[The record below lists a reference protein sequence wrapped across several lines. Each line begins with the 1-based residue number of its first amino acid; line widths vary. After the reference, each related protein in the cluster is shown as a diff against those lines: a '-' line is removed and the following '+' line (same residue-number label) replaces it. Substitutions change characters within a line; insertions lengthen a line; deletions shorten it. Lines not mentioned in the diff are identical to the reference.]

1 MLIDL
6 YYNSANINSGSNLSR
21 ILTIQQ
27 LTLTNVCQTENKV
40 ETWTMDTQRELFF
53 KNQKLLGV
61 GRHIWLKFYEAFG
74 VFLVKL

>member
-40 ETWTMDTQRELFF
+40 EKRHGLRRELFF
-53 KNQKLLGV
+53 KNHKLLGL
-61 GRHIWLKFYEAFG
+61 GRQIGLKTYEAFG
-74 VFLVKL
+74 VFLAKL